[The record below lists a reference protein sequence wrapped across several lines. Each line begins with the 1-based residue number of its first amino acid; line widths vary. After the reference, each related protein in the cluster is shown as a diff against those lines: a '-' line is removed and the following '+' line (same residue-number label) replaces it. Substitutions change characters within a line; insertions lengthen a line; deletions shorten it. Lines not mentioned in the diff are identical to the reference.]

1 MEQPSKSQD
10 LNTIEDAL
18 LEEWD
23 RIPQKNTR
31 SLIQSFP
38 KRCQGALE
46 RFSGKGTP
54 RKVLISVE
62 SIIVLSLNE

>member
-1 MEQPSKSQD
+1 MAQPSKSQD

-23 RIPQKNTR
+23 RIPQKNTC

-38 KRCQGALE
+38 KQCQGALK
-46 RFSGKGTP
+46 RFSGKG
-54 RKVLISVE
+54 ISVE
-62 SIIVLSLNE
+62 SIIGLSLNK

>member
-46 RFSGKGTP
+46 RFSGKG
-54 RKVLISVE
+54 ISVE
-62 SIIVLSLNE
+62 SIIGLSLNK

>member
-23 RIPQKNTR
+23 RIPQKNTC

-46 RFSGKGTP
+46 RFSGKG
-54 RKVLISVE
+54 ISVE
-62 SIIVLSLNE
+62 SIIGLSLNK

>member
-23 RIPQKNTR
+23 RIPQKTTR

-46 RFSGKGTP
+46 RFSGKGT
-54 RKVLISVE
+54 SVE
-62 SIIVLSLNE
+62 SIICLSLNK

>member
-38 KRCQGALE
+38 KRWQGALE
-46 RFSGKGTP
+46 RFLGKGRP
-54 RKVLISVE
+54 R
-62 SIIVLSLNE
+62 